1 MTDKELLEFEV
12 GDIVQVFRPEMFIS
26 SFGKKVADRDA
37 VVLWIGPDK
46 HGQFKGSVKVRFLK
60 RNGRGKE
67 FEEIMSKR
75 DFILKSK
82 GNTK

>member
-1 MTDKELLEFEV
+1 MTDRELLEFEV
-12 GDIVQVFRPEMFIS
+12 GDIVQVFNPEMFIS

-46 HGQFKGSVKVRFLK
+46 HGQFKGRVKVNFLK

-67 FEEIMSKR
+67 FSVLMSKR
-75 DFILKSK
+75 DFVLKTK
-82 GNTK
+82 GDTK